1 MAEIR
6 WNINICKGNKA
17 DELRILVFKGD
28 PHTVDGERVL
38 LILVS
43 VVMSGNVSLHSG
55 DVGYILHTKK
65 EKKKRGRQKITQ
77 QKYKRKKEIS
87 SDFKEQFTQ
96 SFLVFIFQTEPKV
109 Q

>member
-6 WNINICKGNKA
+6 WNIKICEGNKP

-43 VVMSGNVSLHSG
+43 VVMSGNMSLHSG
-55 DVGYILHTKK
+55 DVGYILHTIK

-77 QKYKRKKEIS
+77 QKYKRKREIS

>member
-6 WNINICKGNKA
+6 WNIKICKGNKA
-17 DELRILVFKGD
+17 DELRILEFKGD

-55 DVGYILHTKK
+55 DVSYILHTKK

-77 QKYKRKKEIS
+77 QKYKRKKR
-87 SDFKEQFTQ
+87 DQQ
-96 SFLVFIFQTEPKV
+96 
-109 Q
+109 

>member
-6 WNINICKGNKA
+6 WNIKICKGNKA

-65 EKKKRGRQKITQ
+65 EKKKRDRQEITQ
-77 QKYKRKKEIS
+77 QKYKRKKER
-87 SDFKEQFTQ
+87 DFKEQFTQ